1 MNIVQAPISSSRK
14 SERRAHLLEVARA
27 LIAANGLR
35 SLKVRDVAAA
45 AGCSIGTVYN
55 EYADLDEL
63 VLAVSR
69 DTVRALEG
77 ALAQAADGDPVKHLH
92 GLAARYLAFASEH
105 PNLLRALFEHR
116 MEGDRPFPED
126 LLDMVRGTLEL
137 MYAPLV
143 KLLPDTPSDSVAM
156 LARMLFSAA
165 HGIVSLGIEERLV
178 AVPPESLRR
187 QLAEF
192 VDTFLAGLERSGGGS
207 SST

>member
-45 AGCSIGTVYN
+45 AACSIGTVYN

-77 ALAQAADGDPVKHLH
+77 ALAQAASDDPVKHLH
-92 GLAARYLAFASEH
+92 GLAERYLAFAAEH

-137 MYAPLV
+137 MYVPLV
-143 KLLPDTPSDSVAM
+143 KLLPDTPNEKVAM